1 MILEPQAVIDDSG
14 SEPQS
19 RIFVLAGFAAS
30 ANAWA
35 NFAVDWRAALDE
47 PPKLEYFKMTEAA
60 NFGGQFA
67 RDKGWD
73 EAKRDDRLI
82 SLTRIINKHACLLI
96 HAAVRNDH
104 FEKYIKSIPA
114 PERTLAIDS
123 PYVLMFTQIILAM
136 ATGGDQVGIRD
147 ACDFIFDEQGA
158 FSKEALAFWPKLKAL
173 LDISPRSDLGKFVGS
188 PPIFRDD
195 KTFLPL
201 QAADLY
207 AWQIRQHFSRNQI
220 LIMPPSRILR
230 QFENLP
236 AISRVYDEPEL
247 KRLRDQLLKGG
258 EIFAAN
264 NPTIP
269 LVHAGKT
276 KSERKRVRKQ
286 TKGTLSGAVW
296 STMKPRE
303 PSGDV

>member
-19 RIFVLAGFAAS
+19 RVFVLAGFAGSAAS
-30 ANAWA
+30 WA

-47 PPKLEYFKMTEAA
+47 PPKLDYFKMTEAA

-73 EAKRDDRLI
+73 ESKRDDRLI
-82 SLTRIINKHACLLI
+82 ALSGVIKKHAHLRI
-96 HAAVRNDH
+96 QAAVRNDH
-104 FEKYIKSIPA
+104 FEKYIKSIPT

-123 PYVLMFTQIILAM
+123 PYVLMFMQIILAM
-136 ATGGDQVGIRD
+136 ATFGDQLDIRE
-147 ACDFIFDEQGA
+147 ACDFIFDEQGS
-158 FSKEALAFWPKLKAL
+158 FSKAALAFWPNFKTL
-173 LDISPRSDLGKFVGS
+173 LDISTRSDLGKFVGS

-207 AWQIRQHFSRNQI
+207 AWHMRQHFSRNQV
-220 LIMPPSRILR
+220 LIVPPSRILR
-230 QFENLP
+230 QFENMP

-247 KRLRDQLLKGG
+247 KRLRDHLLKGG

-276 KSERKRVRKQ
+276 RAERRRVRKQ
-286 TKGTLSGAVW
+286 TKGALSHAVW
-296 STMKPRE
+296 STTSPRKP
-303 PSGDV
+303 S

>member
-19 RIFVLAGFAAS
+19 RVFVLAGFAAS
-30 ANAWA
+30 ASAWK
-35 NFAVDWRAALDE
+35 NFAVEWRAALDA

-60 NFGGQFA
+60 NFGGQFDRA
-67 RDKGWD
+67 KGWD

-82 SLTRIINKHACLLI
+82 SLTRIINKHAHLII

-114 PERTLAIDS
+114 PERSLAIDS

-136 ATGGDQVGIRD
+136 ATFGDRLQVRD

-158 FSKEALAFWPKLKAL
+158 FSKEALANWPTLKAL

-195 KTFLPL
+195 KAFLPL

-207 AWQIRQHFSRNQI
+207 AWHIRQHFSRNQI
-220 LIMPPSRILR
+220 LIVPPSRILR
-230 QFENLP
+230 QFEHLP

-247 KRLRDQLLKGG
+247 KRLRDHLLKGG

-264 NPTIP
+264 NPAIP
-269 LVHAGKT
+269 LVHAGRT

-286 TKGTLSGAVW
+286 TKGALSRAVW
-296 STMKPRE
+296 STTKPE
-303 PSGDV
+303 KP